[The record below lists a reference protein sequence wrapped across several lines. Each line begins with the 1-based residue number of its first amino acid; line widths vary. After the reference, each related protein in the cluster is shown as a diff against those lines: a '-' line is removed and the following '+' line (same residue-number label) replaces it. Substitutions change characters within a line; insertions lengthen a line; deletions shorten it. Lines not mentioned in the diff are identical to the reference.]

1 MKIKH
6 QNLWFPIF
14 SIIFSI
20 SKLASGS
27 DEFAKEKKKEKAL
40 AKLPPCSACSVL
52 VKSFEKG
59 LDRTSRGKFEGGD
72 AAWEEKNQGKGYS
85 ISEVRFVEIQEKL
98 CTDVDRGES
107 QCHDNHH
114 EWEEHLEEWWA
125 LGHDKPNLRKWLCEE
140 KIKACCPA
148 GTFGPKC
155 QPCSKLGLN
164 GLLCS
169 GRGKCKGEGTR
180 KGNGACQCDRGY
192 SGEIC
197 DNCGIGFYKAD
208 DSDTKKELKCLT
220 CHKACLDQCTGP
232 ESKQCLACRKG
243 YLFNTEF
250 GCLDIDECTE
260 ATKSKQ
266 ALCHENEFCVNT
278 EGSYKCSKCDQAC
291 QSCHGDGPDSCEVCA
306 EGYVKNDQVCISD
319 KAAGRIFNMTNVRF
333 LTYGG
338 LFIAIAIIFQRSI
351 YIAGVLGLVVA
362 AYISLSEYYLQGS
375 TGELRPVMT

>member
-98 CTDVDRGES
+98 CSDLDRGES

-125 LGHDKPNLRKWLCEE
+125 LGHDKPNLR
-140 KIKACCPA
+140 
-148 GTFGPKC
+148 
-155 QPCSKLGLN
+155 
-164 GLLCS
+164 
-169 GRGKCKGEGTR
+169 
-180 KGNGACQCDRGY
+180 
-192 SGEIC
+192 
-197 DNCGIGFYKAD
+197 
-208 DSDTKKELKCLT
+208 
-220 CHKACLDQCTGP
+220 
-232 ESKQCLACRKG
+232 
-243 YLFNTEF
+243 
-250 GCLDIDECTE
+250 
-260 ATKSKQ
+260 
-266 ALCHENEFCVNT
+266 
-278 EGSYKCSKCDQAC
+278 
-291 QSCHGDGPDSCEVCA
+291 
-306 EGYVKNDQVCISD
+306 
-319 KAAGRIFNMTNVRF
+319 
-333 LTYGG
+333 
-338 LFIAIAIIFQRSI
+338 
-351 YIAGVLGLVVA
+351 
-362 AYISLSEYYLQGS
+362 YYLLNTYVPSVPIYS
-375 TGELRPVMT
+375 TYST